1 MTTINKISADIDAA
15 NDLIKTLNTELS
27 KFGTFEYNVLT
38 KGKETP
44 IIILE
49 ISFARLTTNVFSKN
63 IIETIILNTTKDYFV
78 GIKNFD
84 VNGYKETKQTINIII

>member
-1 MTTINKISADIDAA
+1 MTTINKINADIDAA
-15 NDLIKTLNTELS
+15 NDLIKSLKPELE
-27 KFGTFEYNVLT
+27 KFGTFEYNVLI

-49 ISFARLTTNVFSKN
+49 ISFLKLTTNVFCKL
-63 IIETIILNTTKDYFV
+63 IIETIMLNTNNDYFV

>member
-15 NDLIKTLNTELS
+15 NDLTKALNPELE

-44 IIILE
+44 IIVLE
-49 ISFARLTTNVFSKN
+49 ISFAKLTTNVFCKL
-63 IIETIILNTTKDYFV
+63 IIETIMLNTNNDYFV